1 MVSAVFKEWLINYT
15 AGEKSHTSHLTGI
28 KEEEKEE
35 EQEEE
40 ETEEEET
47 GGGNKGG
54 GGGGSSVEN
63 WICKL
68 TNSFGENKLSWA
80 ILTPNVRILTIKK

>member
-1 MVSAVFKEWLINYT
+1 MEQTLNPIRKWLVTTHNNHATT

-63 WICKL
+63 
-68 TNSFGENKLSWA
+68 
-80 ILTPNVRILTIKK
+80 